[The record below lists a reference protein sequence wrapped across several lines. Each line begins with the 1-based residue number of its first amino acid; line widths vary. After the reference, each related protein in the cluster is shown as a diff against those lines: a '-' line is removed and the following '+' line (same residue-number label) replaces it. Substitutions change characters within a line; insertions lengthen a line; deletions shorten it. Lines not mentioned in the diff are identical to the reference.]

1 MEGGDSMSTL
11 KDQLFLEFAAE
22 ALSDLTDEYRD
33 KFTSKR
39 GDRFN
44 VQGLT
49 YEVGAL
55 ALKNNLIQFE
65 VSSKIPGDEL
75 SETMTEAKYFKAVSA
90 LVKKGKHKP
99 LSIDME
105 NIVRN
110 TLEESKKERD
120 YVKVTY
126 GYKETDLYNEKE
138 IAKQIKNLEQKQIEE
153 KLPDVPG
160 ITTVGGRLVLMT
172 FRQNL
177 RDTASENIQRLIDA
191 NNEVRK
197 GLKKK

>member
-1 MEGGDSMSTL
+1 MSTL
-11 KDQLFLEFAAE
+11 KEQLFLEFAAE

-49 YEVGAL
+49 YEVGAPV
-55 ALKNNLIQFE
+55 LKDDLIQFE
-65 VSSKIPGDEL
+65 VSSKIPEDEL
-75 SETMTEAKYFKAVSA
+75 SETTTHTKYFNAVKS
-90 LVKKGKHKP
+90 LVNKGKLKP

-105 NIVRN
+105 NIVRE
-110 TLEESKKERD
+110 TRDESRKERD

-126 GYKETDLYNEKE
+126 GYKETDLYTENEISGRIKDFENNPTKE
-138 IAKQIKNLEQKQIEE
+138 N
-153 KLPDVPG
+153 LPDIPG
-160 ITTVGGRLVLMT
+160 VTTLGGRLVLIT
-172 FRQNL
+172 LRQNL
-177 RDTASENIQRLIDA
+177 RKAALENVQRLIDA

-197 GLKKK
+197 GLKKKK

>member
-1 MEGGDSMSTL
+1 
-11 KDQLFLEFAAE
+11 
-22 ALSDLTDEYRD
+22 
-33 KFTSKR
+33 
-39 GDRFN
+39 
-44 VQGLT
+44 
-49 YEVGAL
+49 
-55 ALKNNLIQFE
+55 
-65 VSSKIPGDEL
+65 
-75 SETMTEAKYFKAVSA
+75 
-90 LVKKGKHKP
+90 
-99 LSIDME
+99 ME